1 MNKKIRIVLAKPGLD
16 GHLRGI
22 NVLAKAL
29 LDAGMEVIYLGV
41 AQKPKEICRAAID
54 EGADII
60 GLSIHAGGP
69 VTLVGKVQSALQE
82 SGAGEIPIV
91 AGGIISK
98 KERRKLSEMGV
109 DGIFGPGSSMEGIIQ
124 CIHETVE
131 DNFSGE

>member
-1 MNKKIRIVLAKPGLD
+1 MNRKIRIVLAKPGLD

-41 AQKPKEICRAAID
+41 GQKPKEICRAAVD
-54 EGADII
+54 EGVDII

-82 SGAGEIPIV
+82 SGTEEIPIV
-91 AGGIISK
+91 VGGIISK
-98 KERRKLSEMGV
+98 KERQKLRDMGV
-109 DGIFGPGSSMEGIIQ
+109 SGIFGPGSSMEGIIQ
-124 CIHETVE
+124 CIHESVE
-131 DNFSGE
+131 GDRPEK